1 VPVNGYAVAYCVGG
15 GLVLYSGIKGAS
27 IAETVSAALKGNL
40 KVAQSEPITA
50 QNAASPGGGNTP
62 GGTPGAG
69 PVAAGDQVQNGTT
82 IYKYLRANGYNPM
95 QAAGAI
101 ASIWGE
107 SNWNP
112 EAQGTGGRGLIGW
125 TPPGTLVN
133 SAFTGNAAKDMSAQL
148 PQILEFVRK
157 NGDQGAVSMMAG
169 APTVSAS
176 AQIWGKRVER
186 YGINDVHTQ
195 GVDLA
200 VQIAKSVDNV
210 SLRAA

>member
-1 VPVNGYAVAYCVGG
+1 MALNGYAVAYCVGG
-15 GLVLYSGIKGAS
+15 GLILYSGIKGAS
-27 IAETVSAALKGNL
+27 LADTASAVLKGNL
-40 KVAQSEPITA
+40 AVKTTEPITA
-50 QNAASPGGGNTP
+50 HNDSGSTP
-62 GGTPGAG
+62 GGSPSAG

-82 IYKYLRANGYNPM
+82 IYKYLRSNGYTPM

-107 SNWNP
+107 STWNP

-125 TPPGTLVN
+125 TPASTLPN

-148 PQILEFVRK
+148 PLILEFVSK
-157 NGDQGAVSMMAG
+157 NGDQGSVAMMAG
-169 APTVSAS
+169 AATVSDA
-176 AQIWGKRVER
+176 AQIWGKKVER

-200 VQIAKSVDNV
+200 VQIAKSVDGV
-210 SLRAA
+210 TLKAA

>member
-1 VPVNGYAVAYCVGG
+1 MVNGFAVAYCVGG
-15 GLVLYSGIKGAS
+15 GLILYSGIKGAT
-27 IAETVSAALKGNL
+27 IADTASAVLKGNL
-40 KVAQSEPITA
+40 TVSNTEPITA
-50 QNAASPGGGNTP
+50 HNDSSTP
-62 GGTPGAG
+62 SGTPSAG
-69 PVAAGDQVQNGTT
+69 PVFSGDQLQNGTT
-82 IYKYLRANGYNPM
+82 IYKYLRSNGYSPM

-107 SNWNP
+107 STWNP

-125 TPPGTLVN
+125 TPASTLPD

-148 PQILEFVRK
+148 PLILEFVSK
-157 NGDQGAVSMMAG
+157 NGDQGAVTMMKG
-169 APTVSAS
+169 AATVSDA

-210 SLRAA
+210 TLKAS